1 MARSVKLL
9 PRQLPNSLALI
20 ATALALSAC
29 TTLGPDYEEPTVE
42 WLETWQT
49 NLYGQAG
56 GVEQQSEL
64 DLRFWWQVFDDPV
77 LNGLIDVARTENPSL
92 RIAGLRVLESRA
104 QLGIADS
111 TRYPQVQQAT
121 GAVTYIDSNQSD
133 SLTSY
138 QAGFDVGWELDFW
151 GRFQRSI
158 ESADAAYFASIYN
171 HQDAQVLLNAYVAD
185 LYFKYRT
192 ALLRIEIAENNAALQ
207 KRSLEITTS
216 LFESG
221 ESSELDLQQAKT
233 QYLGTLSSIPSL
245 QITAT
250 QLRNAMAAVLGRP
263 PGDLPELA
271 GVSGPLPT
279 MDPVEIHDIP
289 GKLLMRRPDIR
300 AAAWQAAA
308 QSAQI
313 GIAEADLYPSIA
325 LLGTIGWSDNSI
337 SGSPSTSTLG
347 VGPGVSWNLFDY
359 GRIRNNVRVQD
370 ARLQQAIESYQD
382 SVLQAAREI
391 DDAAISI
398 VKTRENEDILTQSV
412 AAAERSL
419 ELATARYRQGYAD
432 FQRVLDAQRAVATQ
446 TERQLINQ
454 SSHVSAVIAFYK
466 ALGGGWQTTPTAELV
481 PEATRESMESRTN
494 WGDLLSA
501 PLPVTP
507 EN

>member
-1 MARSVKLL
+1 MIR
-9 PRQLPNSLALI
+9 RMRHCLALV
-20 ATALALSAC
+20 AVASALSAC

-42 WLETWQT
+42 WLDTWQT
-49 NLYGQAG
+49 NLYGQVG
-56 GVEQQSEL
+56 GVEQQAEL
-64 DLRFWWQVFDDPV
+64 DLQFWWQVFDDPV

-111 TRYPQVQQAT
+111 SRYPQAQQAT

-138 QAGFDVGWELDFW
+138 QAGFNLSWELDFW

-158 ESADAAYFASIYN
+158 ESADASYFASIYN
-171 HQDAQVLLNAYVAD
+171 HQDVQLLLNAHVAD

-207 KRSLEITTS
+207 KRSLEITTR

-221 ESSELDLQQAKT
+221 EDSELDLQQAKT
-233 QYLGTLSSIPSL
+233 QYLGTLSSIPGL

-250 QLRNAMAAVLGRP
+250 KLHNAITAVLGRP
-263 PGDLPELA
+263 PGELPELA
-271 GVSGPLPT
+271 GFSGPLPM

-300 AAAWQAAA
+300 VAAWQAAA

-313 GIAEADLYPSIA
+313 GVAEADLYPSIA
-325 LLGTIGWSDNSI
+325 LLGTIGWSDSSI
-337 SGSPSTSTLG
+337 SGSSSTSTLG
-347 VGPGVSWNLFDY
+347 VGPAVSWNLFDH

-370 ARLQQAIESYQD
+370 ARLQQAIESYRN
-382 SVLQAAREI
+382 SVFQAAREI

-398 VKTRENEDILTQSV
+398 VKTQENQEILTESV
-412 AAAERSL
+412 KAAKRSL
-419 ELATARYRQGYAD
+419 ELATARYRQGYAG

-454 SSHVSAVIAFYK
+454 GSHIGAIIDFYK
-466 ALGGGWQTTPTAELV
+466 ALGGGWQLTPIDELV
-481 PEATRESMESRTN
+481 PEETRKSMESRTN

-501 PLPVTP
+501 PLPITP
-507 EN
+507 EK